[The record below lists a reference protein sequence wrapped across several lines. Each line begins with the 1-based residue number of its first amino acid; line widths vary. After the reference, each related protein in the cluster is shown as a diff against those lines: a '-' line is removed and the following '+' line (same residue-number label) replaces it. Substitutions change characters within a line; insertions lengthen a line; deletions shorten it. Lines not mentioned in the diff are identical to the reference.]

1 MTLAPDG
8 RSCYCGLCGLR
19 ANLRAPHDQAHPP
32 LHVCQ
37 ASDPAAVTARMRA
50 EIDAAIDRGAM
61 GPLASFGL
69 DRGELERRLA
79 RCEQCPE
86 LAPAGCRNVQPPCK
100 QWTLWRQSLLLGSC
114 PRLTDGNSPESA
126 AGM

>member
-1 MTLAPDG
+1 MIPMGDLQ
-8 RSCYCGLCGLR
+8 REYSRLR
-19 ANLRAPHDQAHPP
+19 PQ
-32 LHVCQ
+32 
-37 ASDPAAVTARMRA
+37 
-50 EIDAAIDRGAM
+50 IDAAIDRGAM

-114 PRLTDGNSPESA
+114 QLFAGGNSI
-126 AGM
+126 AGEPTNKVDATPRRLGAHA